1 MTLNLL
7 ERLAMWILHRSSR
20 TGLVIVKP
28 RDCTVMS
35 YSVHLQD
42 EQAQQIVDEVFG
54 IDVIEPPS
62 FELER
67 LYHLPAY
74 GEE

>member
-1 MTLNLL
+1 
-7 ERLAMWILHRSSR
+7 
-20 TGLVIVKP
+20 
-28 RDCTVMS
+28 MS
-35 YSVHLQD
+35 YSVHLED